1 MPCGPTFSPKGS
13 GAELGSLQLAGSLG
27 SCRCSGPFSFVGGER
42 CSPNLPKTDGWKR
55 AEGAVDLLLQEVPRY
70 VVMID
75 IPQQGEAV
83 HHIETKAKLDAEWLP
98 RFNDALKEFG
108 MVGHVVAYTPSCM
121 CRGQRE
127 VITGATRLMLYSL
140 EDPNAIK
147 QMQYHDG
154 LSAECKKVSDRFF
167 SAKQYAPH
175 PQRMARC
182 A

>member
-27 SCRCSGPFSFVGGER
+27 SCRCSGPFSFVGGET

-108 MVGHVVAYTPSCM
+108 AWCNDREMWQRKTLPPASCCGAPACRLATPS
-121 CRGQRE
+121 RRF
-127 VITGATRLMLYSL
+127 T
-140 EDPNAIK
+140 
-147 QMQYHDG
+147 
-154 LSAECKKVSDRFF
+154 SA
-167 SAKQYAPH
+167 
-175 PQRMARC
+175 M
-182 A
+182 